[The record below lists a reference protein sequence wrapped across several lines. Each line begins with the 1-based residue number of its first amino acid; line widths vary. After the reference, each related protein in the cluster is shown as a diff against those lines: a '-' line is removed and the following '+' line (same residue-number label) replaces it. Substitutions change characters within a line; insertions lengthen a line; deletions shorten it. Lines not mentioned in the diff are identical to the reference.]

1 MLSQRRYIDDMAKH
15 FGLTD
20 AKPSPTPFASGVKL
34 SCDDCPKTLL
44 EKADMEKVP
53 YQSLIGSLMYA
64 MLGTRPDIAYAV
76 GALSKFAANPG

>member
-1 MLSQRRYIDDMAKH
+1 MAKH

-64 MLGTRPDIAYAV
+64 MLGTHPDIAYAV
-76 GALSKFAANPG
+76 GAFSKFAANPG